1 MISETVLILAIG
13 TVVLAVL
20 FGVRVAMRAIGG
32 ATQGGSAASGRDGP
46 SPTDVP
52 GVVALP
58 PLIFL
63 GFLVAATVLEAV
75 MAGMFAR
82 VMGS

>member
-1 MISETVLILAIG
+1 MEVPPL
-13 TVVLAVL
+13 
-20 FGVRVAMRAIGG
+20 
-32 ATQGGSAASGRDGP
+32 GRDGP

-82 VMGS
+82 VMGSYASAVRLPFAG